1 MTPFVIPRSG
11 ATRDLLFKLFGIFA
25 TLLVG
30 GCGGSSP
37 DTSWHQEAGYRWRA
51 LDVPRGSNVGFTALS
66 SNKTGLNHR
75 NDVDDEHALANRN
88 LLIGAGI
95 AIGDIDGDGLPDVFL
110 ASVERPA
117 ALYHN
122 DGKLHFTD
130 VTSASGLRLA
140 GLATLSAAFAD
151 VNGDGALDL
160 VVGTLGG
167 PLELWLGD
175 GHGHFTDATQ
185 GSGLVG
191 GLAVTGLTFADVDG
205 DGDLDLFAATYKTR
219 SALDAYPP
227 EQRSFEQVVHKV
239 GNRYV
244 VDPRWSK
251 EYRLEDRPDLGGVMR
266 SQRADPDLFFLNDGK
281 GHFTHVPVSGARFRD
296 ESGKPLVEEP
306 DYFTL
311 AARFYDVNGDG
322 APDLYVCNDFEDPDQ
337 FWLNDGHGN
346 FQLAPA
352 LALRETSNTCMSVD
366 FGDIDRD
373 GHVDFFTADMMS
385 PTLTARQRQ
394 FPTNMPLPKR
404 VGLTSDRHQWMR
416 NALQHARGDGSWAD
430 IAEFAGV
437 EASDWTWGSAFVDV
451 DLDGYE
457 DLLVV
462 NGHRWDVRNA
472 DAVQRIRAT
481 HTPWNREQ
489 AEFPRLATHSVAFR
503 NNHDLTFAN
512 VSRDWRFGSDSGITN
527 AIALAD
533 LDGDGDL
540 DVVTSL
546 LDATPIVY
554 RSETTA
560 PRIAVRLKG
569 APPNDYGIGATVTL
583 RGGALPA
590 QSRQMTAG
598 GYYLSGSD
606 AELVFAAGRD
616 SALALEVRWP
626 GGRMSRVA
634 ARANRLYEIDEA
646 GAAERWQP
654 VTDSAHA
661 GLFEDAT
668 SLLGGH
674 VHADSIFDDYRRQ
687 PLLPNKFSQLGP
699 GVSWID
705 VDGDGREDLVVGTGR
720 GGRLTVLR
728 NLGARFAASS
738 AAGAPAALDLTT
750 ILPTP
755 AGAGAGLTV
764 VAGQSNYETAS
775 PAEAL
780 AAPAVV
786 SFAMKADA
794 VSSPTPLLA
803 GDTASVGPLALAD
816 VDGDGRLDLFVG
828 ARVIPGAWPL
838 PAPSRL
844 YRRLPNG
851 GWTPDTLHDR
861 VLAAVGLVSAAVFAD
876 LDGDGWPDLLLTAEW
891 GPVRAFHN
899 EQGRLR
905 DVTREWGFA
914 ATTSRWNGLAVG
926 DFDGDGRLDVV
937 ATSWGR
943 NTPWRAT
950 PRQPYEL
957 VAGNFGGAGLGLV
970 FAQQDSASGREVP
983 LDPLGRLAIAIPG
996 APGRFPTY
1004 KAFSTASVD
1013 EVLGDAARGAVRVR
1027 ATTFD
1032 HLLFLNRGNHFEPH
1046 PLPNEAQ
1053 LAPAFGIVVADF
1065 DGDGREDLFL
1075 AENFSPTAI
1084 DTPRLDAGAGLILL
1098 GDGRG
1103 GFRPLS
1109 VRASGIAMLGD
1120 QRGAAACDYDGDG
1133 RVDLAVGQNGAAT
1146 RLWHNRAARP
1156 GLRVRLDGG
1165 PSNPLGIG
1173 ARLQLA
1179 AAGRRGPMR
1188 ELHAGAGYWSMDA
1201 ATTVL
1206 ALPAGSDSL
1215 YVSWPQ
1221 GPTVAVP
1228 IAAGATRLVVRR

>member
-1 MTPFVIPRSG
+1 MTFFVIPRSV
-11 ATRDLLFKLFGIFA
+11 ATRDLLFGLSGICVA
-25 TLLVG
+25 LLVG
-30 GCGGSSP
+30 ACGNVSP
-37 DTSWHQEAGYRWRA
+37 DTSWHNESGFRWRA
-51 LDVPRGSNVGFTALS
+51 LDVPRGSRVGFTALAS
-66 SNKTGLNHR
+66 GKTGLTHR
-75 NDVDDEHALANRN
+75 NDVADEHALANRN

-95 AIGDIDGDGLPDVFL
+95 ALGDIDGDGLPDVFL

-122 DGKLHFTD
+122 DGNFHFTD
-130 VTSASGLRLA
+130 VTSASGLRLT
-140 GLATLSAAFAD
+140 GLATLTAAFAD

-167 PLELWLGD
+167 PLKLWLGD
-175 GHGHFTDATQ
+175 GHGHFSDATD

-227 EQRSFEQVVHKV
+227 EQRTFEQVVHKV
-239 GNRYV
+239 GPSFA
-244 VDPRWSK
+244 VDPRWAK
-251 EYRLEDRPDLGGVMR
+251 EYRLEDRPELGGVMR
-266 SQRADPDLFFLNDGK
+266 SQRADPDLFFLNDGN

-296 ESGKPLVEEP
+296 ESGKPLAEEP

-337 FWLNDGHGN
+337 FWLNDGHGD

-366 FGDIDRD
+366 FADIDRD

-385 PTLTARQRQ
+385 PTLAARQRQ
-394 FPTNMPLPKR
+394 FPTNLALPKR
-404 VGLTSDRHQWMR
+404 VGLTSERHQWMR
-416 NALQHARGDGSWAD
+416 NTLQHSRGDGSWAD
-430 IAEFAGV
+430 IADFAGV

-451 DLDGYE
+451 DLDGFE

-462 NGHRWDVRNA
+462 NGHRWDVRDA

-481 HTPWNREQ
+481 HTAWNREQ

-503 NNHDLTFAN
+503 NNRDLTFAN
-512 VSRDWRFGSDSGITN
+512 ASRDWHFGADSGITN
-527 AIALAD
+527 ALALAD

-540 DVVTSL
+540 DVVTSR
-546 LDATPIVY
+546 LDDTPIVY
-554 RSETTA
+554 RSETSA

-569 APPNDYGIGATVTL
+569 APPNDYGVGASVTL
-583 RGGALPA
+583 RAGALPA
-590 QSRQMTAG
+590 QSRQVTAG

-606 AELVFAAGRD
+606 GELVFAAGRD
-616 SALALEVRWP
+616 TLLALEVRWP
-626 GGRMSRVA
+626 DGRTSRLP
-634 ARANRLYEIDEA
+634 ARPNRLYEVDES
-646 GAAERWQP
+646 GATERWQP
-654 VTDSAHA
+654 NADSAQA

-728 NLGARFAASS
+728 NLGSRFAALSTN
-738 AAGAPAALDLTT
+738 GPTAPLDLTT
-750 ILPTP
+750 TLPIPVAT
-755 AGAGAGLTV
+755 GAAQTLV
-764 VAGQSNYETAS
+764 VGQSNYETSS

-786 SFAMKADA
+786 AFTTKGAAM
-794 VSSPTPLLA
+794 SPPAPLLS

-844 YRRLPNG
+844 YGRLPNG
-851 GWTPDTLHDR
+851 SWAPDTANDR
-861 VLAAVGLVSAAVFAD
+861 VLAGVGLVSAAVFAD
-876 LDGDGWPDLLLTAEW
+876 LDGDGWPELLVTSEW
-891 GPVRAFHN
+891 GSVRVFHN
-899 EQGRLR
+899 ERGRLR
-905 DVTREWGFA
+905 DVSREWGFSA
-914 ATTSRWNGLAVG
+914 ITSRWNGLAVG

-943 NTPWRAT
+943 NTPWRAS

-970 FAQQDSASGREVP
+970 FAQQDSASGREMP

-1004 KAFSTASVD
+1004 GKFSTATVD
-1013 EVLGDAARGAVRVR
+1013 EVLGDATRGAVRVR

-1032 HLLFLNRGNHFEPH
+1032 HLLFLNRGGHFEPH

-1075 AENFSPTAI
+1075 AQNFSPTAI
-1084 DTPRLDAGAGLILL
+1084 DTPRLDAGAGIILL

-1103 GFRPLS
+1103 AFRPLG
-1109 VRASGIAMLGD
+1109 VRVSGIAMLGD

-1133 RVDLAVGQNGAAT
+1133 RVDLAVGENGAAT
-1146 RLWHNRAARP
+1146 RLWHNRTARP

-1173 ARLQLA
+1173 ARLQLVS
-1179 AAGRRGPMR
+1179 AGRRGPMR
-1188 ELHAGAGYWSMDA
+1188 ELHAGSGYWSMDA

-1206 ALPAGSDSL
+1206 AMPSGAESL

-1221 GPTVAVP
+1221 RPTVTVP
-1228 IAAGATRLVVRR
+1228 IPAGARQVVVRR

>member
-1 MTPFVIPRSG
+1 VPT
-11 ATRDLLFKLFGIFA
+11 
-25 TLLVG
+25 
-30 GCGGSSP
+30 GS
-37 DTSWHQEAGYRWRA
+37 RA
-51 LDVPRGSNVGFTALS
+51 GFTALS
-66 SNKTGLNHR
+66 ASKTGLNHR

-95 AIGDIDGDGLPDVFL
+95 AIGDIDGDGLPDIFL

-122 DGKLHFTD
+122 DGNFHFTD
-130 VTSASGLRLA
+130 VTGASGLRIT
-140 GLATLSAAFAD
+140 GLPTLSAAFAD

-175 GHGHFTDATQ
+175 GHGHFTDATA
-185 GSGLVG
+185 GSGFVA

-219 SALDAYPP
+219 SALDAYSP
-227 EQRSFEQVVHKV
+227 EQRTFEQVVHKV
-239 GNRYV
+239 GSAYS
-244 VDPRWSK
+244 VDPRWAK
-251 EYRLEDRPDLGGVMR
+251 EYRLEDRPELGGVMR
-266 SQRADPDLFFLNDGK
+266 SQRADPDLFFVNDGK
-281 GHFTHVPVSGARFRD
+281 GHFSHVPVSGARFRD
-296 ESGKPLVEEP
+296 ESGKPLAEEP

-373 GHVDFFTADMMS
+373 GHVDLFTADMMS
-385 PTLTARQRQ
+385 PTLAARQRQ
-394 FPTNMPLPKR
+394 FPTNLPLPKR
-404 VGLTSDRHQWMR
+404 VGLTTDRHQWMR
-416 NALQHARGDGSWAD
+416 NALQHARGDGSWAN

-462 NGHRWDVRNA
+462 NGHRWDVRDA

-481 HTPWNREQ
+481 HTAWNREQ
-489 AEFPRLATHSVAFR
+489 AQFPRLATHSVAFR

-512 VSRDWRFGSDSGITN
+512 ASSDWRFGADSGITN
-527 AIALAD
+527 AIAFAD

-546 LDATPIVY
+546 LDATPLVY

-560 PRIAVRLKG
+560 PRVAVRLKG
-569 APPNDYGIGATVTL
+569 AAPNDYGIGAAVRL
-583 RGGALPA
+583 SGGALPP

-606 AELVFAAGRD
+606 AELVFAADRD
-616 SALALEVRWP
+616 SALMLEVRWP
-626 GGRMSRVA
+626 DGRMSRLT
-634 ARANRLYEIDEA
+634 ARPNRLYEVDQS
-646 GAAERWQP
+646 GAKERWQAAP
-654 VTDSAHA
+654 DSARD

-674 VHADSIFDDYRRQ
+674 VHVDSIFDDYRRQ

-720 GGRLTVLR
+720 GGRLAVLR
-728 NLGARFAASS
+728 NLGARFVASPASGAA
-738 AAGAPAALDLTT
+738 AALDLTT
-750 ILPTP
+750 VLPIP
-755 AGAGAGLTV
+755 DAAAGQTL

-775 PAEAL
+775 PGEAL
-780 AAPAVV
+780 ATPSVLGFSTKGA
-786 SFAMKADA
+786 
-794 VSSPTPLLA
+794 PLLA
-803 GDTASVGPLALAD
+803 PTGLLPGDTASVGPLALAD
-816 VDGDGRLDLFVG
+816 IDGDGRLDLFVG

-838 PAPSRL
+838 PARSRL

-851 GWTPDTLHDR
+851 GWAPDSANDR
-861 VLAAVGLVSAAVFAD
+861 VLVGLGLVSAAAFAD
-876 LDGDGWPDLLLTAEW
+876 LDGDGWPDLLVTSEW

-937 ATSWGR
+937 VTSWGR
-943 NTPWRAT
+943 NTPWRASS
-950 PRQPYEL
+950 RQPYEL

-970 FAQQDSASGREVP
+970 FAQQDSASGKEMP

-996 APGRFPTY
+996 MPGRFPTY
-1004 KAFSTASVD
+1004 RGFSRASVD

-1032 HLLFLNRGNHFEPH
+1032 HLLFLNRGGHFEPH
-1046 PLPNEAQ
+1046 SLPNEAQ
-1053 LAPAFGIVVADF
+1053 LAPAFGIAVADF

-1075 AENFSPTAI
+1075 AQNFSPTAI
-1084 DTPRLDAGAGLILL
+1084 DTPRLDAGAGLVLL
-1098 GDGRG
+1098 GDGHG

-1109 VRASGIAMLGD
+1109 VRASGIAVLGD
-1120 QRGAAACDYDGDG
+1120 QRGAAVCDYDGDG
-1133 RVDLAVGQNGAAT
+1133 RVDLAVAQNAAAT
-1146 RLWHNRAARP
+1146 RLWRNRGGRP

-1165 PSNPLGIG
+1165 ATNPLGIG
-1173 ARLQLA
+1173 VRLQIS
-1179 AAGRRGPMR
+1179 AAGRRGPTR
-1188 ELHAGAGYWSMDA
+1188 ELHAGSGYWSMDA
-1201 ATTVL
+1201 PTTVL
-1206 ALPAGSDSL
+1206 ALPTAADSL

-1228 IAAGATRLVVRR
+1228 IPRGAKQIVVRR